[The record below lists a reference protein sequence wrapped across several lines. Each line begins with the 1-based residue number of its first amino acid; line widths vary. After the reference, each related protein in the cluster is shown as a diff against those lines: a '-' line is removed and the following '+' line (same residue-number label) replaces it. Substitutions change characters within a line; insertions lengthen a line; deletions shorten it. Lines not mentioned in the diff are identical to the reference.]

1 MPGEKENGQDKPLT
15 RSELIRELS
24 NAVKIV
30 SGKVTAERVR
40 SGPGDETRLKYA
52 RVLAQL
58 APPLLTAIQQEQ
70 YDEILRRV
78 EDLERRT

>member
-1 MPGEKENGQDKPLT
+1 MEQGKLLT

-24 NAVKIV
+24 KAVKIV

-58 APPLLTAIQQEQ
+58 APPLLAAIQQEQ

-78 EDLERRT
+78 EDLEKRT

>member
-1 MPGEKENGQDKPLT
+1 MPGGKKMEQDKPLT

>member
-15 RSELIRELS
+15 RSELIQDLS

-58 APPLLTAIQQEQ
+58 APPLLAAIQQEQ

-78 EDLERRT
+78 ENLEMRM

>member
-1 MPGEKENGQDKPLT
+1 MPGEKETGQDKPLT